1 MKLGERIKERRTALG
16 WTLDVLAQK
25 AGLSKGFLSDVEN
38 AKRSVSAEHLLDLAR
53 VLGLSLDYLMTGEE
67 EQQNAQAIVEIP
79 GPLAQFAGA
88 EGLSFP
94 KTLMLLQMQRQIVAH
109 RSGSKKL
116 AAEGFDWRK
125 FYESVKDFL

>member
-16 WTLDVLAQK
+16 WTQDVLAQK

-79 GPLAQFAGA
+79 GPLAQFAAAGA
-88 EGLSFP
+88 ASAG
-94 KTLMLLQMQRQIVAH
+94 QAH
-109 RSGSKKL
+109 RWLRPRIQPGPPKASRET
-116 AAEGFDWRK
+116 ARP
-125 FYESVKDFL
+125 